1 MKLLNWIKNILN
13 KDDENWSEW
22 IDIGMTEN
30 RGYYKLVQM
39 KVNLKD
45 NSKKFNITS
54 MGFINDYKAQNN
66 LYANSLKHTKQ
77 SLTEET
83 K

>member
-1 MKLLNWIKNILN
+1 VKLLNWIKNTLN
-13 KDDENWSEW
+13 KDNENWSEW
-22 IDIGMTEN
+22 IDIGMTESL
-30 RGYYKLVQM
+30 GYFKLVQM

-77 SLTEET
+77 SLTEEV